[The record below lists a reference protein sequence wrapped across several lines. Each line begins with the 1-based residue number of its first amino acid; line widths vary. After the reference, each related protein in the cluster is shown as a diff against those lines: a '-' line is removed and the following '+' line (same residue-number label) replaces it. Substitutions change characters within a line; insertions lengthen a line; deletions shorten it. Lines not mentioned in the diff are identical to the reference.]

1 MSSPEKPTDQPTAPF
16 ETPCACQGDG
26 GNKYKFAPTRRD
38 FLLAFG
44 VGLNA
49 LAGACIG
56 IPILGY
62 ALSSAAKKY
71 NLKPVSLG
79 NISDFP
85 DGQTRFAEYENPY
98 RVKWDGEMAN
108 IPVWV
113 RRFEGDQFQ
122 VFAINCTHLGCPV
135 RWFAE
140 SKFFMCPCHG
150 GAFYEDGSHA
160 AGPPPRGLY
169 QYKHWVEDG
178 KLMIEAGVQFT
189 LASKNTGD
197 ATSSH

>member
-1 MSSPEKPTDQPTAPF
+1 MSSPETPTDPP
-16 ETPCACQGDG
+16 TPCACEGHEG
-26 GNKYKFAPTRRD
+26 APKSRFKPSRRD

-49 LAGACIG
+49 VAGAMVG

-62 ALSSAAKKY
+62 VLSTFAKKY
-71 NLKPVSLG
+71 ELKPITLG
-79 NISDFP
+79 PISNFP
-85 DGQTRFAEYENPY
+85 EGTTRLATYKNPY
-98 RVKWDGEMAN
+98 NRKWDGDMDE
-108 IPVWV
+108 IPCWV
-113 RRFEGDQFQ
+113 RRIKGADFQ

-150 GAFYEDGSHA
+150 GAYYEDGSHA

-169 QYKHWVEDG
+169 TYEYKVTYDKIPGGELI
-178 KLMIEAGVQFT
+178 LMGGIMPT
-189 LASKNTGD
+189 LATKNV
-197 ATSSH
+197 

>member
-1 MSSPEKPTDQPTAPF
+1 MSSPETPTDQPTPS
-16 ETPCACQGDG
+16 CCSG
-26 GNKYKFAPTRRD
+26 GGEKKGRFKPTRRD

-49 LAGACIG
+49 VAGAMIG
-56 IPILGY
+56 VPLLGY

-79 NISDFP
+79 PVGNFP
-85 DGQTRFAEYENPY
+85 EGSTRFAEYENPY
-98 RVKWDGEMAN
+98 KVKWDGDMAH

-113 RRFEGDQFQ
+113 RRLKGNEFQ

-169 QYKHWVEDG
+169 EYQYEVKDG
-178 KLMIEAGVQFT
+178 QLFIEAGLQFT

-197 ATSSH
+197 ATPAH

>member
-1 MSSPEKPTDQPTAPF
+1 MSSPEKPTDPS
-16 ETPCACQGDG
+16 TPCACEGSEG
-26 GNKYKFAPTRRD
+26 APGTPKMRFKPSRRD

-49 LAGACIG
+49 LAGALVG

-62 ALSSAAKKY
+62 ALSTAVKKY
-71 NLKPVSLG
+71 GLQPIKLGPVS
-79 NISDFP
+79 SFP
-85 DGQTRFAEYENPY
+85 EGTTRLATYTNPY
-98 RVKWDGEMAN
+98 KRPWDGEMDE
-108 IPVWV
+108 IPCWV
-113 RRFEGDQFQ
+113 RRIKGNEFQ

-150 GAFYEDGSHA
+150 GVYYEDGSHA

-169 QYKHWVEDG
+169 TYEYKVENG
-178 KLMIEAGVQFT
+178 ELILMGGVMPT
-189 LASKNTGD
+189 LATKNV
-197 ATSSH
+197 